1 MKDRSPVPLI
11 TNWKLKELE
20 EDTHGCVVEAVACVI
35 DTDPPRRE
43 GFACWVRDY
52 VGSVQYP
59 LAHLVGERHGEVVVE
74 RKSGKSRIVN

>member
-1 MKDRSPVPLI
+1 MIIK
-11 TNWKLKELE
+11 WKKMG
-20 EDTHGCVVEAVACVI
+20 EDTHGRVVEAVACVI

-59 LAHLVGERHGEVVVE
+59 LAYLIDEGKGEVVVE
-74 RKSGKSRIVN
+74 GKSGKSRIVNQRLETLFV